1 MKGMPEQDVFRHENQ
16 WKKIENN
23 NLSLGDL
30 SSKNQKIISDFL
42 NDFKSGMNTP
52 KQFKGRRTAGTL
64 LKLRRAVLFF
74 DKHIKKDFEKIT
86 KSDFHKLFDKMQI
99 GTIKTE
105 HGSDFKD
112 VGDFVKNAKTFWG
125 WMRKTKRAEIDI
137 TEDLSPTSYKRGK
150 PAWVYLEFDQVRK
163 LIDNA
168 RGDYRTL
175 ILFLYDSGIRPS
187 EAYRLLVSDLQ
198 FKDNEVLLTIPE
210 RRPNGARV
218 SKTFERTIKLKQSG
232 TLIKNYIE
240 INKLKSTDYL
250 VIPSLPAFNKYL
262 KELSNRLFGSVMTK
276 ARAKTDQI
284 KLYDIRHLS
293 AIYWLDKYKTHKD
306 LMYRMGWKKEDRI
319 LYYSEFLG
327 RRDKID
333 DEDMM
338 TMEDKTKLEKDN
350 QELKTKMTIMQT
362 NFERFEKLTPILEI
376 LNQNQK
382 VQNLIKKEMEVKV
395 R

>member
-1 MKGMPEQDVFRHENQ
+1 MGMPEQDIFRHENQ
-16 WKKIENN
+16 WEKIEKN
-23 NLSLGDL
+23 NLSLGGMSDN
-30 SSKNQKIISDFL
+30 NQKTITNFL
-42 NDFKSGMNTP
+42 NDFKRGMNTP
-52 KQFKGRRTAGTL
+52 KQFKGQRTAGTL

-74 DKHIKKDFEKIT
+74 NKHIKKDFVKIT
-86 KSDFHKLFDKMQI
+86 KTDFHKLFDEMQR

-105 HGSDFKD
+105 HGNEFKD

-125 WMRKTKRAEIDI
+125 WMRKTKRTDQDI

-150 PAWVYLEFDQVRK
+150 PAWVYLEQEQIRK

-168 RGDYRTL
+168 RGDYRAL

-187 EAYRLLVSDLQ
+187 EAYRLKVSDLQ
-198 FKDNEVLLTIPE
+198 FKENETLLTIPE
-210 RRPNGARV
+210 RRPDGSRV

-240 INKLKSTDYL
+240 INKLKSDDFFIL
-250 VIPSLPAFNKYL
+250 SSLAAFNKYL
-262 KELSNRLFGSVMTK
+262 KELSKRLFGSVMTK
-276 ARAKTDQI
+276 ARARTDQI

-306 LMYRMGWKKEDRI
+306 LMYRMGWKKEDKI

-338 TMEDKTKLEKDN
+338 TKEDRTALESEMDKTKKEMQLIKEALKLLTLRVPKNEKLN
-350 QELKTKMTIMQT
+350 AEELKVY
-362 NFERFEKLTPILEI
+362 KLIS
-376 LNQNQK
+376 K
-382 VQNLIKKEMEVKV
+382 
-395 R
+395 